1 MSASSMNQ
9 SDKDCLLKR
18 ILFQERFRQ

>member
-18 ILFQERFRQ
+18 ILFQERIRQ